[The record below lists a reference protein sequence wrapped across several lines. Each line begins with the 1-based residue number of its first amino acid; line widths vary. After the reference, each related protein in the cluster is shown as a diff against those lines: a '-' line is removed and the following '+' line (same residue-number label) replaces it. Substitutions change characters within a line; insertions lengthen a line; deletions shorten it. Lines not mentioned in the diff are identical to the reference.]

1 MKGLFYWFKDGAK
14 MKRWIKLILVG
25 VVFASFGMSNVI
37 VSGDAITFAQAAKII
52 IYFVIGFTCV
62 VLGLIFIN
70 KRTMELFIEATDD
83 RIEGDERVNVNNLI
97 FNKKIYEKGPKIVV
111 IGGGNGLNNLL
122 SGLKKYTSNIT
133 AVVTVSDYGENITNN
148 NEKMRYLQLEDIK
161 NGISSL
167 STTEESKMKELLNYK
182 FKSGTLKGVPFSDL
196 YFTAMSDISKGTAEA
211 VKDSN
216 EIFKIYGKVLPI
228 TEEEIKICAELENG
242 YVIENKSKISEI
254 VYDKMT
260 RINRVYLNP
269 TNCRP
274 TSGILEAIEEAD
286 CIIMGPGS
294 LYTNIIPNL
303 LVTGVSRAIKES
315 KAIKLYVCNIMTDPG
330 QTDNYSVS
338 DHINAIVEHCGEGII
353 DYCLYDTGEVIPE
366 FIKKYNREGADLVDQ
381 DLDNCMDKKVKFL
394 KENLS
399 VITDDSIRH
408 NANLISDVA
417 IKLICDDLRFRDK
430 QNDPEYLMMNTKLKE
445 DKRINKQKKKAL
457 KSKNN
462 DKESNSILIK
472 EKGKKSKFA
481 AKYSDRIES
490 IKNADMKAMQRKK
503 NIEAKNNAQRK
514 KTRED
519 TKEEIEARRNALR
532 KKEEMAKKKASSK
545 PSTKTSSNSEKN
557 IKINHKTLRPEDYEK
572 IRKEMIE
579 KFNNSKL
586 KD

>member
-14 MKRWIKLILVG
+14 MKRWIMLILVG
-25 VVFASFGMSNVI
+25 VVFASFGMASI
-37 VSGDAITFAQAAKII
+37 FTAGDTISFKEAAKIV

-111 IGGGNGLNNLL
+111 LGGGSGLNNLL
-122 SGLKKYTSNIT
+122 TGLKQYTSNIT
-133 AVVTVSDYGENITNN
+133 AVVTVSDYGENFTNN
-148 NEKMRYLQLEDIK
+148 NEKMKYMQLEDIK
-161 NGISSL
+161 NGLVSL
-167 STTEESKMKELLNYK
+167 SFSEDSKMKELMNYK
-182 FKSGTLKGVPFSDL
+182 FKNGSLKDVPFSDL
-196 YFTAMSDISKGTAEA
+196 YFSAMNDISRGTAEA

-216 EIFKIYGKVLPI
+216 DIFKIYGKVLPI
-228 TEEEIKICAELENG
+228 TEEQIKICAELENG
-242 YVIENKSKISEI
+242 YVVENKSKISEM

-260 RINRVYLNP
+260 NINRVYLSP
-269 TNCRP
+269 TNCKP
-274 TSGILEAIEEAD
+274 TPGIIEAINEAD
-286 CIIMGPGS
+286 AVIIGPGS

-303 LVTGVSRAIKES
+303 LVNGVARAIKES

-330 QTDNYSVS
+330 QTDNYTVS
-338 DHINAIVEHCGEGII
+338 DHINAIVDHCGEGLI

-366 FIKKYNREGADLVDQ
+366 FIKKYNREGAELVEQ
-381 DLDNCMDKKVKFL
+381 DISNSKDKKVRFL

-399 VITDDSIRH
+399 IIADDTVRH
-408 NANLISDVA
+408 DANLISDVV
-417 IKLICDDLRFRDK
+417 IKLICDDLRFKDK

-457 KSKNN
+457 KNKDDKDLKKKNSK
-462 DKESNSILIK
+462 DKK
-472 EKGKKSKFA
+472 KKSSFA

-490 IKNADMKAMQRKK
+490 IKTSDAKALQRKK
-503 NIEAKNNAQRK
+503 IAEERNNEQKRK
-514 KTRED
+514 TKVNTR
-519 TKEEIEARRNALR
+519 EEIEARRKAMK
-532 KKEEMAKKKASSK
+532 KKEEIAQKKASQAGTQGK
-545 PSTKTSSNSEKN
+545 E

-572 IRKEMIE
+572 IRKEMLD